1 MKDTASSCMVVATL
15 IATVMFAAAFS
26 VPGGNDDDTGRP
38 IFLTKK
44 SFLVFA
50 ISDALALFSSAT
62 SILIFLSILTS
73 RYAEEDFLE
82 SLPNRL
88 IIGLATL
95 FISVATM
102 MIAFCATLFIVLGP
116 ELVWV
121 ANPMALVACVP
132 SQGRKP
138 NSFLFPVS
146 STPGNLPVTVFLSGH
161 LPISQLSGTGTK
173 EDPRAPRHAHFHGR
187 RVRRFSGDAPPP
199 PASPAADQHP
209 YLPGS
214 PIRALHV
221 PLLGIFVSV
230 SPPNSLS
237 GEVPAT
243 FSTPIPA
250 RALGSVLL
258 PFWCENYLSWS
269 ASVELWFMGQGYED
283 HLVTQEADI
292 PEAYKTCFKFWT
304 QAKGL
309 YTNDIQR
316 LYKVASAIV
325 HLSQQDLDLSTYI
338 GQIASLKEQFLTVM
352 PLTPDVGAQQ
362 TQLDKFF
369 MVLTLIGLRPDLEP
383 IRDQILGSSSVPS
396 LDDVFARLLRISST
410 QTLPSD
416 SASDSSVL
424 VSQTTSRGGR
434 SGTRGR
440 GQRPHCTYCNKLGH
454 TRDRCY
460 QLHGRPPRT
469 AHMAQSS
476 DSPLPQP
483 PSSSASQT
491 SQASIASVAQPG
503 NASACLTH
511 TSSLGPWILD
521 SGASDHLSGNKDLFS
536 SITTT
541 SDLPTVT
548 LANGSQ
554 TVAKG
559 IGLALPLPSLPL
571 TSVLYTPECP
581 FNLISISKITRTL
594 NCSITFSDKFVTL
607 QDRSTGKTIGIGRES
622 QGLYHLTS
630 DSSPAVCIST
640 DAPLLIHNRLGHPSL
655 SKFQKMVPRFSTL
668 SSLPCESCQLGKHT
682 RVSFPKRLNNR
693 AKSPFELVHTDVWGP
708 CRTASTLGFQYFVTF
723 IDDYSRCT
731 WLFLMK
737 NRAELF
743 SIFQKFYT
751 EIQTQFNI
759 SIRVLRSDNARE
771 YFSAQFTSFMS
782 HHGILHQSSCA
793 HTPQQNGVAE
803 RKNRHLVE
811 TARTLLLHSHVPFRF
826 WGDAVLTACYLINR
840 MPSSVLHDQ
849 IPHSL
854 LFPDQ
859 PLYFLPPR
867 VFGCTCFV
875 HILTPGQDKLSAKAM
890 KCLFLGYSR
899 LQKGYRCYSLETH
912 RYFISADVTFFED
925 SPFFSTTSESLPVS
939 EVLPIPI
946 VSPPDAMPPRP
957 LQVYHRRPRVVA
969 PLPFLRHLLTHFL
982 SLRLHLPRLCLLL
995 MTYPLLFG
1003 KAGDRQWWMKWLLC
1017 TLMALGNLVVL
1028 PSGKSTV
1035 GCRWVYA
1042 VKVGPDGQVDR
1053 LKARLV
1059 AKGYT
1064 QVYGSDYGDT
1074 FSPVAKIASVRLLL
1088 SMAAMC
1094 SWPLYQLDIKN
1105 AFLHGDLARKFIWSN
1120 LLCIYLVVYVDD
1132 IVITGSDQD
1141 GIQKLKQH
1149 LFTHFQTKDLGKLKY
1164 FLGIE
1169 IAQSSSGVVLS
1180 QRKTGEPLGDPGR
1193 YRRLVGKLNYLTITR
1208 PDISFPVSVVS
1219 QFLQSPCDS
1228 HWDAVI
1234 RILRYIKSTPGQG
1247 VLYENRGH
1255 TQVVG
1260 YTDADW
1266 AGSPTDRRSTSGYC
1280 VFIGGNLISWK
1291 SKKQD
1296 VVARSSAE
1304 AEYRAMALA
1313 TCELIWLRHLLQELR
1328 FGKDEQMKLIC
1339 DNQAALHIASNPVFH
1354 ERTKHIEVDC
1364 HFIREKIASGCVA
1377 TSFVNS
1383 NDQLADIFTKS
1394 LRGRA
1399 ASNYVKGQMLWMLMI
1414 RLFKGKLCFF
1424 IYDVCFLS
1432 TTYLWPK
1439 SIVAHNFIQVIVEVP
1454 CKVRSQ
1460 MGLGQCKKCYCK
1472 PTFDQAKYVC
1482 ANSNFIEEKVN
1493 MLISSKLKENHN
1505 SIYSGRASN
1514 ILPMFLHNTLI
1525 SGFIAAEREL
1535 PVTDGVLPAFQGRGV
1550 GLYTMAADSSSV
1562 DVILDFLRRNRFTRA
1577 EAALRSELGNRPD
1590 LNGFLQKLTLEEK
1603 ADSGNVAGVEAANG
1617 DGSQA
1622 QGSGS
1627 KELVIVKEIEC
1638 GERNKPPSGDATN
1651 MRSDKNFAF
1660 SKGSED
1666 TVLDLYTWK
1675 FNADP
1680 YRNEGGSSGVSTKNN
1695 SNSNSVLELQVYE
1708 QSRYRIG
1715 ELSDAVA
1722 SKDAKSGEEEIGFSG
1737 EKRGSWV
1744 GSSSEKDGK
1753 RKAEMGGIRAAIK
1766 EQVDEVGRALYF
1778 GKSQGSSELK
1788 TISSLNFPL
1797 VLECQKEELPRLP
1810 PVKLKSEEKP
1820 LNISWEEKFEH
1831 EGCISNGDAYVVV
1844 GGKRTAGG
1852 SWLSVSQGIAE
1863 DTSDLVSG
1871 FATVGDGLSESI
1883 DYPNEYW
1890 DSDEYDDDDDVGYM
1904 RQPIEDETW
1913 FLAHEIDYPSDNE
1926 KGTGH
1931 GSVPDPQ
1938 ERGPT
1943 KDEDDDQSFAEE
1955 DSYFSGEQY
1964 FPAKHV
1970 APVSA
1975 SDDPIG
1981 LSVTEMDLSLR
1992 QMNLSML
1999 RDGKVMNDCGRP
2011 RLDDNCMDDDQHGSV
2026 RSIGVGIN
2034 SDAADI
2040 GSEVKNHPD
2049 GGFSFPPP
2057 LRDGQLVQASS
2068 SKSLWSNNCNA
2079 PTSDETDDCLNALM
2093 RNADM
2098 LASWRRKSSDSSPVK
2113 SSKDEIMLM
2122 LLDQRTLL
2130 PSTLS
2135 NYGYN
2140 ERGHVK
2146 KEEDEKTGGARE
2158 EDPGVSLE
2166 DEEAAAVQEQVRQ
2179 IKAQE
2184 EEFETFNLKIVH
2196 RKNRHVSPHLKN
2208 LLNY

>member
-1 MKDTASSCMVVATL
+1 MITSEK
-15 IATVMFAAAFS
+15 
-26 VPGGNDDDTGRP
+26 
-38 IFLTKK
+38 
-44 SFLVFA
+44 LV
-50 ISDALALFSSAT
+50 
-62 SILIFLSILTS
+62 
-73 RYAEEDFLE
+73 
-82 SLPNRL
+82 
-88 IIGLATL
+88 
-95 FISVATM
+95 
-102 MIAFCATLFIVLGP
+102 
-116 ELVWV
+116 
-121 ANPMALVACVP
+121 
-132 SQGRKP
+132 
-138 NSFLFPVS
+138 
-146 STPGNLPVTVFLSGH
+146 
-161 LPISQLSGTGTK
+161 
-173 EDPRAPRHAHFHGR
+173 
-187 RVRRFSGDAPPP
+187 
-199 PASPAADQHP
+199 
-209 YLPGS
+209 GS
-214 PIRALHV
+214 
-221 PLLGIFVSV
+221 
-230 SPPNSLS
+230 
-237 GEVPAT
+237 
-243 FSTPIPA
+243 
-250 RALGSVLL
+250 
-258 PFWCENYLSWS
+258 ENYLSWS

-292 PEAYKTCFKFWT
+292 PEVDRVQWRKIDAQLCSVLWQSVDPRILLHLQAYKTCFKFWT

-338 GQIASLKEQFLTVM
+338 GQIASLKEEFLTVM

-811 TARTLLLHSHVPFRF
+811 TARTLLLYSHVPFRF
-826 WGDAVLTACYLINR
+826 WGDAILTACYLINR

-969 PLPFLRHLLTHFL
+969 PLPFPEAPADSLPIPSASPAPALPSPNDLPIAVRKGTRSTRNPHPIYNFL
-982 SLRLHLPRLCLLL
+982 SYHRLSSPYSAFVSAISSVSLPKSTHEALSH
-995 MTYPLLFG
+995 PG
-1003 KAGDRQWWMKWLLC
+1003 WRQAMVDE
-1017 TLMALGNLVVL
+1017 MAALHSNGTWDLVVL

-1105 AFLHGDLARKFIWSN
+1105 AFLHGDLAEEVYMEQPPGFVAQGESGLVCRLRRSLYGLKQSPRAWFSRFSSVVQEFGMLRSTADHSVFYHHN
-1120 LLCIYLVVYVDD
+1120 SLGQCIYLVVYVDD

-1180 QRKTGEPLGDPGR
+1180 QRKYALDILEETGMLDCKPVDTPMDPNVKLVPGQGEPLGDPGR

-1394 LRGRA
+1394 LRGPRIKYIC
-1399 ASNYVKGQMLWMLMI
+1399 N
-1414 RLFKGKLCFF
+1414 KLGA
-1424 IYDVCFLS
+1424 YDV
-1432 TTYLWPK
+1432 Y
-1439 SIVAHNFIQVIVEVP
+1439 A
-1454 CKVRSQ
+1454 
-1460 MGLGQCKKCYCK
+1460 
-1472 PTFDQAKYVC
+1472 
-1482 ANSNFIEEKVN
+1482 
-1493 MLISSKLKENHN
+1493 
-1505 SIYSGRASN
+1505 
-1514 ILPMFLHNTLI
+1514 
-1525 SGFIAAEREL
+1525 
-1535 PVTDGVLPAFQGRGV
+1535 PA
-1550 GLYTMAADSSSV
+1550 
-1562 DVILDFLRRNRFTRA
+1562 
-1577 EAALRSELGNRPD
+1577 
-1590 LNGFLQKLTLEEK
+1590 
-1603 ADSGNVAGVEAANG
+1603 
-1617 DGSQA
+1617 
-1622 QGSGS
+1622 
-1627 KELVIVKEIEC
+1627 
-1638 GERNKPPSGDATN
+1638 
-1651 MRSDKNFAF
+1651 
-1660 SKGSED
+1660 
-1666 TVLDLYTWK
+1666 
-1675 FNADP
+1675 
-1680 YRNEGGSSGVSTKNN
+1680 
-1695 SNSNSVLELQVYE
+1695 
-1708 QSRYRIG
+1708 
-1715 ELSDAVA
+1715 
-1722 SKDAKSGEEEIGFSG
+1722 
-1737 EKRGSWV
+1737 
-1744 GSSSEKDGK
+1744 
-1753 RKAEMGGIRAAIK
+1753 
-1766 EQVDEVGRALYF
+1766 
-1778 GKSQGSSELK
+1778 
-1788 TISSLNFPL
+1788 
-1797 VLECQKEELPRLP
+1797 
-1810 PVKLKSEEKP
+1810 
-1820 LNISWEEKFEH
+1820 
-1831 EGCISNGDAYVVV
+1831 
-1844 GGKRTAGG
+1844 
-1852 SWLSVSQGIAE
+1852 
-1863 DTSDLVSG
+1863 
-1871 FATVGDGLSESI
+1871 
-1883 DYPNEYW
+1883 
-1890 DSDEYDDDDDVGYM
+1890 
-1904 RQPIEDETW
+1904 
-1913 FLAHEIDYPSDNE
+1913 
-1926 KGTGH
+1926 
-1931 GSVPDPQ
+1931 
-1938 ERGPT
+1938 
-1943 KDEDDDQSFAEE
+1943 
-1955 DSYFSGEQY
+1955 
-1964 FPAKHV
+1964 
-1970 APVSA
+1970 
-1975 SDDPIG
+1975 
-1981 LSVTEMDLSLR
+1981 
-1992 QMNLSML
+1992 
-1999 RDGKVMNDCGRP
+1999 
-2011 RLDDNCMDDDQHGSV
+2011 
-2026 RSIGVGIN
+2026 
-2034 SDAADI
+2034 
-2040 GSEVKNHPD
+2040 
-2049 GGFSFPPP
+2049 
-2057 LRDGQLVQASS
+2057 
-2068 SKSLWSNNCNA
+2068 
-2079 PTSDETDDCLNALM
+2079 
-2093 RNADM
+2093 
-2098 LASWRRKSSDSSPVK
+2098 
-2113 SSKDEIMLM
+2113 
-2122 LLDQRTLL
+2122 
-2130 PSTLS
+2130 
-2135 NYGYN
+2135 
-2140 ERGHVK
+2140 
-2146 KEEDEKTGGARE
+2146 
-2158 EDPGVSLE
+2158 
-2166 DEEAAAVQEQVRQ
+2166 
-2179 IKAQE
+2179 
-2184 EEFETFNLKIVH
+2184 
-2196 RKNRHVSPHLKN
+2196 
-2208 LLNY
+2208 

>member
-1 MKDTASSCMVVATL
+1 MATKAS
-15 IATVMFAAAFS
+15 I
-26 VPGGNDDDTGRP
+26 
-38 IFLTKK
+38 
-44 SFLVFA
+44 
-50 ISDALALFSSAT
+50 FSSV
-62 SILIFLSILTS
+62 
-73 RYAEEDFLE
+73 
-82 SLPNRL
+82 
-88 IIGLATL
+88 
-95 FISVATM
+95 IS
-102 MIAFCATLFIVLGP
+102 
-116 ELVWV
+116 
-121 ANPMALVACVP
+121 
-132 SQGRKP
+132 
-138 NSFLFPVS
+138 
-146 STPGNLPVTVFLSGH
+146 
-161 LPISQLSGTGTK
+161 
-173 EDPRAPRHAHFHGR
+173 
-187 RVRRFSGDAPPP
+187 
-199 PASPAADQHP
+199 
-209 YLPGS
+209 GS
-214 PIRALHV
+214 PMITSEKLV
-221 PLLGIFVSV
+221 
-230 SPPNSLS
+230 
-237 GEVPAT
+237 
-243 FSTPIPA
+243 
-250 RALGSVLL
+250 GS
-258 PFWCENYLSWS
+258 ENYLSWS

-283 HLVTQEADI
+283 HLITQEADI
-292 PEAYKTCFKFWT
+292 PE
-304 QAKGL
+304 
-309 YTNDIQR
+309 
-316 LYKVASAIV
+316 
-325 HLSQQDLDLSTYI
+325 
-338 GQIASLKEQFLTVM
+338 IASLKEQFLTVM

-541 SDLPTVT
+541 SDLPT
-548 LANGSQ
+548 
-554 TVAKG
+554 
-559 IGLALPLPSLPL
+559 
-571 TSVLYTPECP
+571 
-581 FNLISISKITRTL
+581 
-594 NCSITFSDKFVTL
+594 
-607 QDRSTGKTIGIGRES
+607 DRSTGKTIGIGRES

-723 IDDYSRCT
+723 IDDYSR
-731 WLFLMK
+731 
-737 NRAELF
+737 
-743 SIFQKFYT
+743 S
-751 EIQTQFNI
+751 
-759 SIRVLRSDNARE
+759 
-771 YFSAQFTSFMS
+771 QFTSFMS

-946 VSPPDAMPPRP
+946 VSPPDAMPLDHFRFII
-957 LQVYHRRPRVVA
+957 VA
-969 PLPFLRHLLTHFL
+969 LVSLLLSLFLRHLLTHFL

-1003 KAGDRQWWMKWLLC
+1003 KSTHEALSHPGWRQAMVDE
-1017 TLMALGNLVVL
+1017 MAALHSNGTWDLVVL

-1105 AFLHGDLARKFIWSN
+1105 AFLHGDLAEEVYMEQPPGFVAQGESGLVCRLRRSLYGLKQSPRAWFSRFSSVVQEFGMLRSTADHSVFYHHN
-1120 LLCIYLVVYVDD
+1120 SLGQCIYLVVYVDD

-1180 QRKTGEPLGDPGR
+1180 QRKYALDILEETGMLDCKPVDTPMDPNVKLVPGQGEPLGDPGR

-1208 PDISFPVSVVS
+1208 PDISFPYTRPRCIV
-1219 QFLQSPCDS
+1219 
-1228 HWDAVI
+1228 
-1234 RILRYIKSTPGQG
+1234 
-1247 VLYENRGH
+1247 ENRGH

-1394 LRGRA
+1394 LRGPRIKYIC
-1399 ASNYVKGQMLWMLMI
+1399 N
-1414 RLFKGKLCFF
+1414 KLGA
-1424 IYDVCFLS
+1424 YDV
-1432 TTYLWPK
+1432 Y
-1439 SIVAHNFIQVIVEVP
+1439 A
-1454 CKVRSQ
+1454 
-1460 MGLGQCKKCYCK
+1460 
-1472 PTFDQAKYVC
+1472 
-1482 ANSNFIEEKVN
+1482 
-1493 MLISSKLKENHN
+1493 
-1505 SIYSGRASN
+1505 
-1514 ILPMFLHNTLI
+1514 
-1525 SGFIAAEREL
+1525 
-1535 PVTDGVLPAFQGRGV
+1535 PA
-1550 GLYTMAADSSSV
+1550 
-1562 DVILDFLRRNRFTRA
+1562 
-1577 EAALRSELGNRPD
+1577 
-1590 LNGFLQKLTLEEK
+1590 
-1603 ADSGNVAGVEAANG
+1603 
-1617 DGSQA
+1617 
-1622 QGSGS
+1622 
-1627 KELVIVKEIEC
+1627 
-1638 GERNKPPSGDATN
+1638 
-1651 MRSDKNFAF
+1651 
-1660 SKGSED
+1660 
-1666 TVLDLYTWK
+1666 
-1675 FNADP
+1675 
-1680 YRNEGGSSGVSTKNN
+1680 
-1695 SNSNSVLELQVYE
+1695 
-1708 QSRYRIG
+1708 
-1715 ELSDAVA
+1715 
-1722 SKDAKSGEEEIGFSG
+1722 
-1737 EKRGSWV
+1737 
-1744 GSSSEKDGK
+1744 
-1753 RKAEMGGIRAAIK
+1753 
-1766 EQVDEVGRALYF
+1766 
-1778 GKSQGSSELK
+1778 
-1788 TISSLNFPL
+1788 
-1797 VLECQKEELPRLP
+1797 
-1810 PVKLKSEEKP
+1810 
-1820 LNISWEEKFEH
+1820 
-1831 EGCISNGDAYVVV
+1831 
-1844 GGKRTAGG
+1844 
-1852 SWLSVSQGIAE
+1852 
-1863 DTSDLVSG
+1863 
-1871 FATVGDGLSESI
+1871 
-1883 DYPNEYW
+1883 
-1890 DSDEYDDDDDVGYM
+1890 
-1904 RQPIEDETW
+1904 
-1913 FLAHEIDYPSDNE
+1913 
-1926 KGTGH
+1926 
-1931 GSVPDPQ
+1931 
-1938 ERGPT
+1938 
-1943 KDEDDDQSFAEE
+1943 
-1955 DSYFSGEQY
+1955 
-1964 FPAKHV
+1964 
-1970 APVSA
+1970 
-1975 SDDPIG
+1975 
-1981 LSVTEMDLSLR
+1981 
-1992 QMNLSML
+1992 
-1999 RDGKVMNDCGRP
+1999 
-2011 RLDDNCMDDDQHGSV
+2011 
-2026 RSIGVGIN
+2026 
-2034 SDAADI
+2034 
-2040 GSEVKNHPD
+2040 
-2049 GGFSFPPP
+2049 
-2057 LRDGQLVQASS
+2057 
-2068 SKSLWSNNCNA
+2068 
-2079 PTSDETDDCLNALM
+2079 
-2093 RNADM
+2093 
-2098 LASWRRKSSDSSPVK
+2098 
-2113 SSKDEIMLM
+2113 
-2122 LLDQRTLL
+2122 
-2130 PSTLS
+2130 
-2135 NYGYN
+2135 
-2140 ERGHVK
+2140 
-2146 KEEDEKTGGARE
+2146 
-2158 EDPGVSLE
+2158 
-2166 DEEAAAVQEQVRQ
+2166 
-2179 IKAQE
+2179 
-2184 EEFETFNLKIVH
+2184 
-2196 RKNRHVSPHLKN
+2196 
-2208 LLNY
+2208 

>member
-1 MKDTASSCMVVATL
+1 MITSEK
-15 IATVMFAAAFS
+15 
-26 VPGGNDDDTGRP
+26 
-38 IFLTKK
+38 
-44 SFLVFA
+44 LV
-50 ISDALALFSSAT
+50 
-62 SILIFLSILTS
+62 
-73 RYAEEDFLE
+73 
-82 SLPNRL
+82 
-88 IIGLATL
+88 
-95 FISVATM
+95 
-102 MIAFCATLFIVLGP
+102 
-116 ELVWV
+116 
-121 ANPMALVACVP
+121 
-132 SQGRKP
+132 
-138 NSFLFPVS
+138 
-146 STPGNLPVTVFLSGH
+146 
-161 LPISQLSGTGTK
+161 
-173 EDPRAPRHAHFHGR
+173 
-187 RVRRFSGDAPPP
+187 
-199 PASPAADQHP
+199 
-209 YLPGS
+209 GS
-214 PIRALHV
+214 
-221 PLLGIFVSV
+221 
-230 SPPNSLS
+230 
-237 GEVPAT
+237 
-243 FSTPIPA
+243 
-250 RALGSVLL
+250 
-258 PFWCENYLSWS
+258 ENYLSWS

-283 HLVTQEADI
+283 HLITQEADI
-292 PEAYKTCFKFWT
+292 PEVDRVQWRKIDAQLCSVLWQSVDPRILLHLQAYKTCFKFWT

-316 LYKVASAIV
+316 LYK
-325 HLSQQDLDLSTYI
+325 
-338 GQIASLKEQFLTVM
+338 
-352 PLTPDVGAQQ
+352 
-362 TQLDKFF
+362 LDKFF

-396 LDDVFARLLRISST
+396 LDDMFARLLRISST

-416 SASDSSVL
+416 SASDSS
-424 VSQTTSRGGR
+424 
-434 SGTRGR
+434 
-440 GQRPHCTYCNKLGH
+440 
-454 TRDRCY
+454 
-460 QLHGRPPRT
+460 LHGRPPRT

-541 SDLPTVT
+541 SNLPTVT

-708 CRTASTLGFQYFVTF
+708 CRIASTLGFQYFVTF

-771 YFSAQFTSFMS
+771 YFSTQFTSFMS

-811 TARTLLLHSHVPFRF
+811 TARTLLLHNHVPFRF

-890 KCLFLGYSR
+890 KCLFLGYSK

-939 EVLPIPI
+939 EVLPILI

-957 LQVYHRRPRVVA
+957 LQVYHRRLVS
-969 PLPFLRHLLTHFL
+969 LLLSLFLRHPAD
-982 SLRLHLPRLCLLL
+982 SLPIPSASPAPALPSPNDLPIAVRKGWRQAMVDEMASLHSNG
-995 MTYPLLFG
+995 TW
-1003 KAGDRQWWMKWLLC
+1003 D
-1017 TLMALGNLVVL
+1017 LVVL

-1035 GCRWVYA
+1035 SCRWVYA
-1042 VKVGPDGQVDR
+1042 IKVGPDGQVDR

-1074 FSPVAKIASVRLLL
+1074 FSPVAKIASIRLLL

-1105 AFLHGDLARKFIWSN
+1105 AFLHGDLAEEVYMEQPPGFVAQGESGLVCRLRRSLYGLKQSPRAWFSRFSSVVQEFGMLRSTADHSVFYHHN
-1120 LLCIYLVVYVDD
+1120 SLGQCIYLVVYVDD

-1180 QRKTGEPLGDPGR
+1180 QRKYALDILEETGMLDCKPVDTPMDPNVKLVPGQGEPLGDPGR

-1247 VLYENRGH
+1247 VLYDNRGH

-1266 AGSPTDRRSTSGYC
+1266 AGSPTDRRSTSG
-1280 VFIGGNLISWK
+1280 
-1291 SKKQD
+1291 
-1296 VVARSSAE
+1296 AE

-1394 LRGRA
+1394 LRGPRIKYIC
-1399 ASNYVKGQMLWMLMI
+1399 N
-1414 RLFKGKLCFF
+1414 KLGA
-1424 IYDVCFLS
+1424 YDV
-1432 TTYLWPK
+1432 Y
-1439 SIVAHNFIQVIVEVP
+1439 A
-1454 CKVRSQ
+1454 
-1460 MGLGQCKKCYCK
+1460 
-1472 PTFDQAKYVC
+1472 
-1482 ANSNFIEEKVN
+1482 
-1493 MLISSKLKENHN
+1493 
-1505 SIYSGRASN
+1505 
-1514 ILPMFLHNTLI
+1514 
-1525 SGFIAAEREL
+1525 
-1535 PVTDGVLPAFQGRGV
+1535 PA
-1550 GLYTMAADSSSV
+1550 
-1562 DVILDFLRRNRFTRA
+1562 
-1577 EAALRSELGNRPD
+1577 
-1590 LNGFLQKLTLEEK
+1590 
-1603 ADSGNVAGVEAANG
+1603 
-1617 DGSQA
+1617 
-1622 QGSGS
+1622 
-1627 KELVIVKEIEC
+1627 
-1638 GERNKPPSGDATN
+1638 
-1651 MRSDKNFAF
+1651 
-1660 SKGSED
+1660 
-1666 TVLDLYTWK
+1666 
-1675 FNADP
+1675 
-1680 YRNEGGSSGVSTKNN
+1680 
-1695 SNSNSVLELQVYE
+1695 
-1708 QSRYRIG
+1708 
-1715 ELSDAVA
+1715 
-1722 SKDAKSGEEEIGFSG
+1722 
-1737 EKRGSWV
+1737 
-1744 GSSSEKDGK
+1744 
-1753 RKAEMGGIRAAIK
+1753 
-1766 EQVDEVGRALYF
+1766 
-1778 GKSQGSSELK
+1778 
-1788 TISSLNFPL
+1788 
-1797 VLECQKEELPRLP
+1797 
-1810 PVKLKSEEKP
+1810 
-1820 LNISWEEKFEH
+1820 
-1831 EGCISNGDAYVVV
+1831 
-1844 GGKRTAGG
+1844 
-1852 SWLSVSQGIAE
+1852 
-1863 DTSDLVSG
+1863 
-1871 FATVGDGLSESI
+1871 
-1883 DYPNEYW
+1883 
-1890 DSDEYDDDDDVGYM
+1890 
-1904 RQPIEDETW
+1904 
-1913 FLAHEIDYPSDNE
+1913 
-1926 KGTGH
+1926 
-1931 GSVPDPQ
+1931 
-1938 ERGPT
+1938 
-1943 KDEDDDQSFAEE
+1943 
-1955 DSYFSGEQY
+1955 
-1964 FPAKHV
+1964 
-1970 APVSA
+1970 
-1975 SDDPIG
+1975 
-1981 LSVTEMDLSLR
+1981 
-1992 QMNLSML
+1992 
-1999 RDGKVMNDCGRP
+1999 
-2011 RLDDNCMDDDQHGSV
+2011 
-2026 RSIGVGIN
+2026 
-2034 SDAADI
+2034 
-2040 GSEVKNHPD
+2040 
-2049 GGFSFPPP
+2049 
-2057 LRDGQLVQASS
+2057 
-2068 SKSLWSNNCNA
+2068 
-2079 PTSDETDDCLNALM
+2079 
-2093 RNADM
+2093 
-2098 LASWRRKSSDSSPVK
+2098 
-2113 SSKDEIMLM
+2113 
-2122 LLDQRTLL
+2122 
-2130 PSTLS
+2130 
-2135 NYGYN
+2135 
-2140 ERGHVK
+2140 
-2146 KEEDEKTGGARE
+2146 
-2158 EDPGVSLE
+2158 
-2166 DEEAAAVQEQVRQ
+2166 
-2179 IKAQE
+2179 
-2184 EEFETFNLKIVH
+2184 
-2196 RKNRHVSPHLKN
+2196 
-2208 LLNY
+2208 

>member
-1 MKDTASSCMVVATL
+1 MATKTS
-15 IATVMFAAAFS
+15 I
-26 VPGGNDDDTGRP
+26 
-38 IFLTKK
+38 
-44 SFLVFA
+44 
-50 ISDALALFSSAT
+50 FSSV
-62 SILIFLSILTS
+62 
-73 RYAEEDFLE
+73 
-82 SLPNRL
+82 
-88 IIGLATL
+88 
-95 FISVATM
+95 IS
-102 MIAFCATLFIVLGP
+102 
-116 ELVWV
+116 
-121 ANPMALVACVP
+121 
-132 SQGRKP
+132 
-138 NSFLFPVS
+138 
-146 STPGNLPVTVFLSGH
+146 
-161 LPISQLSGTGTK
+161 
-173 EDPRAPRHAHFHGR
+173 
-187 RVRRFSGDAPPP
+187 
-199 PASPAADQHP
+199 
-209 YLPGS
+209 GS
-214 PIRALHV
+214 PMITSEKLV
-221 PLLGIFVSV
+221 
-230 SPPNSLS
+230 
-237 GEVPAT
+237 
-243 FSTPIPA
+243 
-250 RALGSVLL
+250 GSD
-258 PFWCENYLSWS
+258 NYLSWS

-283 HLVTQEADI
+283 HLITQEADI
-292 PEAYKTCFKFWT
+292 PEVDRVQWRKIDAQLCSVLWQSVDPKILLHLRAYKTCFKFWT

-325 HLSQQDLDLSTYI
+325 HISQQDLDLSTYI
-338 GQIASLKEQFLTVM
+338 GQIASLKEEFLTVM
-352 PLTPDVGAQQ
+352 PLTPDVEAQQ

-383 IRDQILGSSSVPS
+383 VRDQILGSSSVPS

-410 QTLPSD
+410 QTLPFD
-416 SASDSSVL
+416 STSDSSVL
-424 VSQTTSRGGR
+424 VSQTSSRGGR

-469 AHMAQSS
+469 AHVAQSS

-483 PSSSASQT
+483 PSSSASQ
-491 SQASIASVAQPG
+491 ASVASVAQPG

-541 SDLPTVT
+541 SALPTVT

-743 SIFQKFYT
+743 SIFQKFYA

-771 YFSAQFTSFMS
+771 YFSAPFTSFMS

-811 TARTLLLHSHVPFRF
+811 TARTILLHSNVPFRF

-840 MPSSVLHDQ
+840 MPSSILHDQ

-890 KCLFLGYSR
+890 KCLFVGYSR

-925 SPFFSTTSESLPVS
+925 SPFFSTTSESLPIS

-969 PLPFLRHLLTHFL
+969 PLPFAEAPADSLPIPSASPAPTLPSPNDLPIAVRKGIRSTRNPHPIYNFL
-982 SLRLHLPRLCLLL
+982 SYHRLSSPYSAFVSAISSVSLPKSTHEALSH
-995 MTYPLLFG
+995 PG
-1003 KAGDRQWWMKWLLC
+1003 WRQAMVDE
-1017 TLMALGNLVVL
+1017 MAALHSNDTWDLVVL

-1105 AFLHGDLARKFIWSN
+1105 AFLHGDLAEEVYMEQPPGFVAQGESGLVCRLRRSLYGLKQSPRAWFGRFSSVVQEFGMLRSTADHSVFYHHN
-1120 LLCIYLVVYVDD
+1120 SLGQCIYLVVYVDD

-1180 QRKTGEPLGDPGR
+1180 QRKYALDILEETGMLDCKPVDTPMDPNVKLVPGQGEPLGDPGR

-1313 TCELIWLRHLLQELR
+1313 TCELIWLRHLLRELR

-1394 LRGRA
+1394 LRGPRIKYIC
-1399 ASNYVKGQMLWMLMI
+1399 N
-1414 RLFKGKLCFF
+1414 KLGA
-1424 IYDVCFLS
+1424 YDV
-1432 TTYLWPK
+1432 Y
-1439 SIVAHNFIQVIVEVP
+1439 A
-1454 CKVRSQ
+1454 
-1460 MGLGQCKKCYCK
+1460 
-1472 PTFDQAKYVC
+1472 
-1482 ANSNFIEEKVN
+1482 
-1493 MLISSKLKENHN
+1493 
-1505 SIYSGRASN
+1505 
-1514 ILPMFLHNTLI
+1514 
-1525 SGFIAAEREL
+1525 
-1535 PVTDGVLPAFQGRGV
+1535 PA
-1550 GLYTMAADSSSV
+1550 
-1562 DVILDFLRRNRFTRA
+1562 
-1577 EAALRSELGNRPD
+1577 
-1590 LNGFLQKLTLEEK
+1590 
-1603 ADSGNVAGVEAANG
+1603 
-1617 DGSQA
+1617 
-1622 QGSGS
+1622 
-1627 KELVIVKEIEC
+1627 
-1638 GERNKPPSGDATN
+1638 
-1651 MRSDKNFAF
+1651 
-1660 SKGSED
+1660 
-1666 TVLDLYTWK
+1666 
-1675 FNADP
+1675 
-1680 YRNEGGSSGVSTKNN
+1680 
-1695 SNSNSVLELQVYE
+1695 
-1708 QSRYRIG
+1708 
-1715 ELSDAVA
+1715 
-1722 SKDAKSGEEEIGFSG
+1722 
-1737 EKRGSWV
+1737 
-1744 GSSSEKDGK
+1744 
-1753 RKAEMGGIRAAIK
+1753 
-1766 EQVDEVGRALYF
+1766 
-1778 GKSQGSSELK
+1778 
-1788 TISSLNFPL
+1788 
-1797 VLECQKEELPRLP
+1797 
-1810 PVKLKSEEKP
+1810 
-1820 LNISWEEKFEH
+1820 
-1831 EGCISNGDAYVVV
+1831 
-1844 GGKRTAGG
+1844 
-1852 SWLSVSQGIAE
+1852 
-1863 DTSDLVSG
+1863 
-1871 FATVGDGLSESI
+1871 
-1883 DYPNEYW
+1883 
-1890 DSDEYDDDDDVGYM
+1890 
-1904 RQPIEDETW
+1904 
-1913 FLAHEIDYPSDNE
+1913 
-1926 KGTGH
+1926 
-1931 GSVPDPQ
+1931 
-1938 ERGPT
+1938 
-1943 KDEDDDQSFAEE
+1943 
-1955 DSYFSGEQY
+1955 
-1964 FPAKHV
+1964 
-1970 APVSA
+1970 
-1975 SDDPIG
+1975 
-1981 LSVTEMDLSLR
+1981 
-1992 QMNLSML
+1992 
-1999 RDGKVMNDCGRP
+1999 
-2011 RLDDNCMDDDQHGSV
+2011 
-2026 RSIGVGIN
+2026 
-2034 SDAADI
+2034 
-2040 GSEVKNHPD
+2040 
-2049 GGFSFPPP
+2049 
-2057 LRDGQLVQASS
+2057 
-2068 SKSLWSNNCNA
+2068 
-2079 PTSDETDDCLNALM
+2079 
-2093 RNADM
+2093 
-2098 LASWRRKSSDSSPVK
+2098 
-2113 SSKDEIMLM
+2113 
-2122 LLDQRTLL
+2122 
-2130 PSTLS
+2130 
-2135 NYGYN
+2135 
-2140 ERGHVK
+2140 
-2146 KEEDEKTGGARE
+2146 
-2158 EDPGVSLE
+2158 
-2166 DEEAAAVQEQVRQ
+2166 
-2179 IKAQE
+2179 
-2184 EEFETFNLKIVH
+2184 
-2196 RKNRHVSPHLKN
+2196 
-2208 LLNY
+2208 

>member
-1 MKDTASSCMVVATL
+1 MITSEK
-15 IATVMFAAAFS
+15 
-26 VPGGNDDDTGRP
+26 
-38 IFLTKK
+38 
-44 SFLVFA
+44 LV
-50 ISDALALFSSAT
+50 
-62 SILIFLSILTS
+62 
-73 RYAEEDFLE
+73 
-82 SLPNRL
+82 
-88 IIGLATL
+88 
-95 FISVATM
+95 
-102 MIAFCATLFIVLGP
+102 
-116 ELVWV
+116 
-121 ANPMALVACVP
+121 
-132 SQGRKP
+132 
-138 NSFLFPVS
+138 
-146 STPGNLPVTVFLSGH
+146 
-161 LPISQLSGTGTK
+161 
-173 EDPRAPRHAHFHGR
+173 
-187 RVRRFSGDAPPP
+187 
-199 PASPAADQHP
+199 
-209 YLPGS
+209 GS
-214 PIRALHV
+214 
-221 PLLGIFVSV
+221 
-230 SPPNSLS
+230 
-237 GEVPAT
+237 
-243 FSTPIPA
+243 
-250 RALGSVLL
+250 
-258 PFWCENYLSWS
+258 ENYLSWS

-292 PEAYKTCFKFWT
+292 PE
-304 QAKGL
+304 AKGL

-946 VSPPDAMPPRP
+946 VSPPDAMPLDHFRFII
-957 LQVYHRRPRVVA
+957 VA
-969 PLPFLRHLLTHFL
+969 LVSLLLSLFLRHLLTHFL

-1003 KAGDRQWWMKWLLC
+1003 KSTHEALSHPGWRQAMVDE
-1017 TLMALGNLVVL
+1017 MAALHSNGTWDLVVL

-1105 AFLHGDLARKFIWSN
+1105 AFLHGDLAEEVYMEQPPGFVAQGESGLVCRLRRSLYGLKQSPRAWFSRFSSVVQEFGMLRSTADHSVFYHHN
-1120 LLCIYLVVYVDD
+1120 SLGQCIYLVVYVDD

-1180 QRKTGEPLGDPGR
+1180 QRKYALDILEETGMLDCKPVDTPMDPNVKLVPGQGEPLGDPGR

-1247 VLYENRGH
+1247 VLYRRGH

-1394 LRGRA
+1394 LRGPRIKYIC
-1399 ASNYVKGQMLWMLMI
+1399 N
-1414 RLFKGKLCFF
+1414 KLGA
-1424 IYDVCFLS
+1424 YDV
-1432 TTYLWPK
+1432 Y
-1439 SIVAHNFIQVIVEVP
+1439 A
-1454 CKVRSQ
+1454 
-1460 MGLGQCKKCYCK
+1460 
-1472 PTFDQAKYVC
+1472 
-1482 ANSNFIEEKVN
+1482 
-1493 MLISSKLKENHN
+1493 
-1505 SIYSGRASN
+1505 
-1514 ILPMFLHNTLI
+1514 
-1525 SGFIAAEREL
+1525 
-1535 PVTDGVLPAFQGRGV
+1535 PA
-1550 GLYTMAADSSSV
+1550 
-1562 DVILDFLRRNRFTRA
+1562 
-1577 EAALRSELGNRPD
+1577 
-1590 LNGFLQKLTLEEK
+1590 
-1603 ADSGNVAGVEAANG
+1603 
-1617 DGSQA
+1617 
-1622 QGSGS
+1622 
-1627 KELVIVKEIEC
+1627 
-1638 GERNKPPSGDATN
+1638 
-1651 MRSDKNFAF
+1651 
-1660 SKGSED
+1660 
-1666 TVLDLYTWK
+1666 
-1675 FNADP
+1675 
-1680 YRNEGGSSGVSTKNN
+1680 
-1695 SNSNSVLELQVYE
+1695 
-1708 QSRYRIG
+1708 
-1715 ELSDAVA
+1715 
-1722 SKDAKSGEEEIGFSG
+1722 
-1737 EKRGSWV
+1737 
-1744 GSSSEKDGK
+1744 
-1753 RKAEMGGIRAAIK
+1753 
-1766 EQVDEVGRALYF
+1766 
-1778 GKSQGSSELK
+1778 
-1788 TISSLNFPL
+1788 
-1797 VLECQKEELPRLP
+1797 
-1810 PVKLKSEEKP
+1810 
-1820 LNISWEEKFEH
+1820 
-1831 EGCISNGDAYVVV
+1831 
-1844 GGKRTAGG
+1844 
-1852 SWLSVSQGIAE
+1852 
-1863 DTSDLVSG
+1863 
-1871 FATVGDGLSESI
+1871 
-1883 DYPNEYW
+1883 
-1890 DSDEYDDDDDVGYM
+1890 
-1904 RQPIEDETW
+1904 
-1913 FLAHEIDYPSDNE
+1913 
-1926 KGTGH
+1926 
-1931 GSVPDPQ
+1931 
-1938 ERGPT
+1938 
-1943 KDEDDDQSFAEE
+1943 
-1955 DSYFSGEQY
+1955 
-1964 FPAKHV
+1964 
-1970 APVSA
+1970 
-1975 SDDPIG
+1975 
-1981 LSVTEMDLSLR
+1981 
-1992 QMNLSML
+1992 
-1999 RDGKVMNDCGRP
+1999 
-2011 RLDDNCMDDDQHGSV
+2011 
-2026 RSIGVGIN
+2026 
-2034 SDAADI
+2034 
-2040 GSEVKNHPD
+2040 
-2049 GGFSFPPP
+2049 
-2057 LRDGQLVQASS
+2057 
-2068 SKSLWSNNCNA
+2068 
-2079 PTSDETDDCLNALM
+2079 
-2093 RNADM
+2093 
-2098 LASWRRKSSDSSPVK
+2098 
-2113 SSKDEIMLM
+2113 
-2122 LLDQRTLL
+2122 
-2130 PSTLS
+2130 
-2135 NYGYN
+2135 
-2140 ERGHVK
+2140 
-2146 KEEDEKTGGARE
+2146 
-2158 EDPGVSLE
+2158 
-2166 DEEAAAVQEQVRQ
+2166 
-2179 IKAQE
+2179 
-2184 EEFETFNLKIVH
+2184 
-2196 RKNRHVSPHLKN
+2196 
-2208 LLNY
+2208 

>member
-1 MKDTASSCMVVATL
+1 MTTKNQIFT
-15 IATVMFAAAFS
+15 S
-26 VPGGNDDDTGRP
+26 V
-38 IFLTKK
+38 
-44 SFLVFA
+44 
-50 ISDALALFSSAT
+50 IS
-62 SILIFLSILTS
+62 
-73 RYAEEDFLE
+73 
-82 SLPNRL
+82 
-88 IIGLATL
+88 
-95 FISVATM
+95 
-102 MIAFCATLFIVLGP
+102 
-116 ELVWV
+116 
-121 ANPMALVACVP
+121 
-132 SQGRKP
+132 
-138 NSFLFPVS
+138 
-146 STPGNLPVTVFLSGH
+146 
-161 LPISQLSGTGTK
+161 
-173 EDPRAPRHAHFHGR
+173 
-187 RVRRFSGDAPPP
+187 
-199 PASPAADQHP
+199 
-209 YLPGS
+209 GS
-214 PIRALHV
+214 PMITSEKLV
-221 PLLGIFVSV
+221 
-230 SPPNSLS
+230 
-237 GEVPAT
+237 
-243 FSTPIPA
+243 
-250 RALGSVLL
+250 GS
-258 PFWCENYLSWS
+258 ENYLSWS

-292 PEAYKTCFKFWT
+292 PEVDRVQWRKIDAQLCSVLWQSVDPRILLHLQAYKTCFKFWT

-554 TVAKG
+554 TVAK
-559 IGLALPLPSLPL
+559 AKSL
-571 TSVLYTPECP
+571 VL
-581 FNLISISKITRTL
+581 LIA
-594 NCSITFSDKFVTL
+594 ITFSDKFVTL

-946 VSPPDAMPPRP
+946 VSPPDAMPLDHFRFII
-957 LQVYHRRPRVVA
+957 VA
-969 PLPFLRHLLTHFL
+969 LVSLLLSLFLRHLLTHFL

-1003 KAGDRQWWMKWLLC
+1003 KSTHEALSHPGWRQAMVDE
-1017 TLMALGNLVVL
+1017 MAALHSNGTWDLVVL

-1105 AFLHGDLARKFIWSN
+1105 AFLHGDLAEEVYMEQPPGFVAQGESGLVCRLRRSLYGLKQSPRAWFSRFSSVVQEFGMLRSTADHSVFYHHN
-1120 LLCIYLVVYVDD
+1120 SLGQCIYLVVYVDD

-1141 GIQKLKQH
+1141 
-1149 LFTHFQTKDLGKLKY
+1149 
-1164 FLGIE
+1164 
-1169 IAQSSSGVVLS
+1169 AQSSSGVVFPKG
-1180 QRKTGEPLGDPGR
+1180 REPLGDPE
-1193 YRRLVGKLNYLTITR
+1193 
-1208 PDISFPVSVVS
+1208 ISTARSHHVIG
-1219 QFLQSPCDS
+1219 

-1247 VLYENRGH
+1247 VLYQNRGH

-1280 VFIGGNLISWK
+1280 VFIGGILISWK

-1304 AEYRAMALA
+1304 AEYQAMG
-1313 TCELIWLRHLLQELR
+1313 
-1328 FGKDEQMKLIC
+1328 FG
-1339 DNQAALHIASNPVFH
+1339 
-1354 ERTKHIEVDC
+1354 
-1364 HFIREKIASGCVA
+1364 
-1377 TSFVNS
+1377 
-1383 NDQLADIFTKS
+1383 
-1394 LRGRA
+1394 
-1399 ASNYVKGQMLWMLMI
+1399 
-1414 RLFKGKLCFF
+1414 
-1424 IYDVCFLS
+1424 
-1432 TTYLWPK
+1432 
-1439 SIVAHNFIQVIVEVP
+1439 
-1454 CKVRSQ
+1454 
-1460 MGLGQCKKCYCK
+1460 
-1472 PTFDQAKYVC
+1472 
-1482 ANSNFIEEKVN
+1482 N
-1493 MLISSKLKENHN
+1493 M
-1505 SIYSGRASN
+1505 
-1514 ILPMFLHNTLI
+1514 
-1525 SGFIAAEREL
+1525 
-1535 PVTDGVLPAFQGRGV
+1535 
-1550 GLYTMAADSSSV
+1550 
-1562 DVILDFLRRNRFTRA
+1562 
-1577 EAALRSELGNRPD
+1577 
-1590 LNGFLQKLTLEEK
+1590 
-1603 ADSGNVAGVEAANG
+1603 
-1617 DGSQA
+1617 
-1622 QGSGS
+1622 
-1627 KELVIVKEIEC
+1627 
-1638 GERNKPPSGDATN
+1638 
-1651 MRSDKNFAF
+1651 
-1660 SKGSED
+1660 
-1666 TVLDLYTWK
+1666 
-1675 FNADP
+1675 
-1680 YRNEGGSSGVSTKNN
+1680 
-1695 SNSNSVLELQVYE
+1695 
-1708 QSRYRIG
+1708 
-1715 ELSDAVA
+1715 
-1722 SKDAKSGEEEIGFSG
+1722 
-1737 EKRGSWV
+1737 
-1744 GSSSEKDGK
+1744 
-1753 RKAEMGGIRAAIK
+1753 
-1766 EQVDEVGRALYF
+1766 
-1778 GKSQGSSELK
+1778 
-1788 TISSLNFPL
+1788 
-1797 VLECQKEELPRLP
+1797 
-1810 PVKLKSEEKP
+1810 
-1820 LNISWEEKFEH
+1820 
-1831 EGCISNGDAYVVV
+1831 
-1844 GGKRTAGG
+1844 
-1852 SWLSVSQGIAE
+1852 
-1863 DTSDLVSG
+1863 
-1871 FATVGDGLSESI
+1871 
-1883 DYPNEYW
+1883 
-1890 DSDEYDDDDDVGYM
+1890 
-1904 RQPIEDETW
+1904 
-1913 FLAHEIDYPSDNE
+1913 
-1926 KGTGH
+1926 
-1931 GSVPDPQ
+1931 
-1938 ERGPT
+1938 
-1943 KDEDDDQSFAEE
+1943 
-1955 DSYFSGEQY
+1955 
-1964 FPAKHV
+1964 
-1970 APVSA
+1970 
-1975 SDDPIG
+1975 
-1981 LSVTEMDLSLR
+1981 
-1992 QMNLSML
+1992 
-1999 RDGKVMNDCGRP
+1999 
-2011 RLDDNCMDDDQHGSV
+2011 
-2026 RSIGVGIN
+2026 
-2034 SDAADI
+2034 
-2040 GSEVKNHPD
+2040 
-2049 GGFSFPPP
+2049 
-2057 LRDGQLVQASS
+2057 
-2068 SKSLWSNNCNA
+2068 
-2079 PTSDETDDCLNALM
+2079 
-2093 RNADM
+2093 
-2098 LASWRRKSSDSSPVK
+2098 
-2113 SSKDEIMLM
+2113 
-2122 LLDQRTLL
+2122 
-2130 PSTLS
+2130 
-2135 NYGYN
+2135 
-2140 ERGHVK
+2140 
-2146 KEEDEKTGGARE
+2146 
-2158 EDPGVSLE
+2158 
-2166 DEEAAAVQEQVRQ
+2166 
-2179 IKAQE
+2179 
-2184 EEFETFNLKIVH
+2184 
-2196 RKNRHVSPHLKN
+2196 
-2208 LLNY
+2208 

>member
-1 MKDTASSCMVVATL
+1 MTTKNQIFT
-15 IATVMFAAAFS
+15 S
-26 VPGGNDDDTGRP
+26 V
-38 IFLTKK
+38 
-44 SFLVFA
+44 
-50 ISDALALFSSAT
+50 
-62 SILIFLSILTS
+62 
-73 RYAEEDFLE
+73 
-82 SLPNRL
+82 
-88 IIGLATL
+88 
-95 FISVATM
+95 
-102 MIAFCATLFIVLGP
+102 
-116 ELVWV
+116 
-121 ANPMALVACVP
+121 
-132 SQGRKP
+132 
-138 NSFLFPVS
+138 
-146 STPGNLPVTVFLSGH
+146 LSG
-161 LPISQLSGTGTK
+161 
-173 EDPRAPRHAHFHGR
+173 
-187 RVRRFSGDAPPP
+187 
-199 PASPAADQHP
+199 SP
-209 YLPGS
+209 LITSEKLVGS
-214 PIRALHV
+214 
-221 PLLGIFVSV
+221 
-230 SPPNSLS
+230 
-237 GEVPAT
+237 
-243 FSTPIPA
+243 
-250 RALGSVLL
+250 
-258 PFWCENYLSWS
+258 ENYLSWS

-292 PEAYKTCFKFWT
+292 PEVDRVQWRKIDAQLCSVLWQSVDPRILLHLQAYKTCFKFWT

-521 SGASDHLSGNKDLFS
+521 SGASDHLSG
-536 SITTT
+536 
-541 SDLPTVT
+541 
-548 LANGSQ
+548 
-554 TVAKG
+554 

-708 CRTASTLGFQYFVTF
+708 CRTASTLGFH
-723 IDDYSRCT
+723 
-731 WLFLMK
+731 
-737 NRAELF
+737 
-743 SIFQKFYT
+743 
-751 EIQTQFNI
+751 
-759 SIRVLRSDNARE
+759 DNARE

-946 VSPPDAMPPRP
+946 VSPPDVMPPRP
-957 LQVYHRRPRVVA
+957 LQVLALLVILIPIYNFLSYHRLSSPYSAFVSAISSVS
-969 PLPFLRHLLTHFL
+969 LPKSTHEAL
-982 SLRLHLPRLCLLL
+982 SHPGWRQAMVDEMAALHSNG
-995 MTYPLLFG
+995 TW
-1003 KAGDRQWWMKWLLC
+1003 D
-1017 TLMALGNLVVL
+1017 LVVL

-1105 AFLHGDLARKFIWSN
+1105 AFLHGDLAEEVLYGATSWFCCSGGVWFSVQVTPFSIWLETISSSM
-1120 LLCIYLVVYVDD
+1120 CIYLVVYVDD

-1141 GIQKLKQH
+1141 DILEETGMLDCKPVDTPMDPNVKLVPGQ
-1149 LFTHFQTKDLGKLKY
+1149 
-1164 FLGIE
+1164 
-1169 IAQSSSGVVLS
+1169 
-1180 QRKTGEPLGDPGR
+1180 GEPLGDPGR

-1394 LRGRA
+1394 LRGPRIKYIC
-1399 ASNYVKGQMLWMLMI
+1399 N
-1414 RLFKGKLCFF
+1414 KLGA
-1424 IYDVCFLS
+1424 YDV
-1432 TTYLWPK
+1432 Y
-1439 SIVAHNFIQVIVEVP
+1439 A
-1454 CKVRSQ
+1454 
-1460 MGLGQCKKCYCK
+1460 
-1472 PTFDQAKYVC
+1472 
-1482 ANSNFIEEKVN
+1482 
-1493 MLISSKLKENHN
+1493 
-1505 SIYSGRASN
+1505 
-1514 ILPMFLHNTLI
+1514 
-1525 SGFIAAEREL
+1525 
-1535 PVTDGVLPAFQGRGV
+1535 PA
-1550 GLYTMAADSSSV
+1550 
-1562 DVILDFLRRNRFTRA
+1562 
-1577 EAALRSELGNRPD
+1577 
-1590 LNGFLQKLTLEEK
+1590 
-1603 ADSGNVAGVEAANG
+1603 
-1617 DGSQA
+1617 
-1622 QGSGS
+1622 
-1627 KELVIVKEIEC
+1627 
-1638 GERNKPPSGDATN
+1638 
-1651 MRSDKNFAF
+1651 
-1660 SKGSED
+1660 
-1666 TVLDLYTWK
+1666 
-1675 FNADP
+1675 
-1680 YRNEGGSSGVSTKNN
+1680 
-1695 SNSNSVLELQVYE
+1695 
-1708 QSRYRIG
+1708 
-1715 ELSDAVA
+1715 
-1722 SKDAKSGEEEIGFSG
+1722 
-1737 EKRGSWV
+1737 
-1744 GSSSEKDGK
+1744 
-1753 RKAEMGGIRAAIK
+1753 
-1766 EQVDEVGRALYF
+1766 
-1778 GKSQGSSELK
+1778 
-1788 TISSLNFPL
+1788 
-1797 VLECQKEELPRLP
+1797 
-1810 PVKLKSEEKP
+1810 
-1820 LNISWEEKFEH
+1820 
-1831 EGCISNGDAYVVV
+1831 
-1844 GGKRTAGG
+1844 
-1852 SWLSVSQGIAE
+1852 
-1863 DTSDLVSG
+1863 
-1871 FATVGDGLSESI
+1871 
-1883 DYPNEYW
+1883 
-1890 DSDEYDDDDDVGYM
+1890 
-1904 RQPIEDETW
+1904 
-1913 FLAHEIDYPSDNE
+1913 
-1926 KGTGH
+1926 
-1931 GSVPDPQ
+1931 
-1938 ERGPT
+1938 
-1943 KDEDDDQSFAEE
+1943 
-1955 DSYFSGEQY
+1955 
-1964 FPAKHV
+1964 
-1970 APVSA
+1970 
-1975 SDDPIG
+1975 
-1981 LSVTEMDLSLR
+1981 
-1992 QMNLSML
+1992 
-1999 RDGKVMNDCGRP
+1999 
-2011 RLDDNCMDDDQHGSV
+2011 
-2026 RSIGVGIN
+2026 
-2034 SDAADI
+2034 
-2040 GSEVKNHPD
+2040 
-2049 GGFSFPPP
+2049 
-2057 LRDGQLVQASS
+2057 
-2068 SKSLWSNNCNA
+2068 
-2079 PTSDETDDCLNALM
+2079 
-2093 RNADM
+2093 
-2098 LASWRRKSSDSSPVK
+2098 
-2113 SSKDEIMLM
+2113 
-2122 LLDQRTLL
+2122 
-2130 PSTLS
+2130 
-2135 NYGYN
+2135 
-2140 ERGHVK
+2140 
-2146 KEEDEKTGGARE
+2146 
-2158 EDPGVSLE
+2158 
-2166 DEEAAAVQEQVRQ
+2166 
-2179 IKAQE
+2179 
-2184 EEFETFNLKIVH
+2184 
-2196 RKNRHVSPHLKN
+2196 
-2208 LLNY
+2208 